1 MAAPEIVDAHMHL
14 WDLAQNYYPWLC
26 DEPAA
31 PHRYGDPA
39 PIRRSFLPH
48 NYRSISAKQN
58 IVATVHVEAEWDPA
72 DPLGETRW
80 LQGITREHGIP
91 DVIVAQA
98 WLDRDDVNE
107 VLAAQAAFDN
117 VRGVRH
123 KPRTSASPEIIERG
137 AAGSMDDPKWRAG
150 FALLESFGLSF
161 DLQTCYWH
169 LPEAA
174 ELAAD
179 FPGTQI
185 IVNSA
190 GFPTDRSTHGLA
202 SWRAGMAAL
211 ARCDNVAVK
220 ISGLG
225 LNGGGWSV
233 AANQRIVLDTIELFG
248 TDRVMFGS
256 NFPPDSLATDFDTIF
271 SGFVEIVGG
280 LTAAEQGKLLAG
292 NARRIYRIE

>member
-39 PIRRSFLPH
+39 PIHRSFLPH

-58 IVATVHVEAEWDPA
+58 IVATVHVEAEW
-72 DPLGETRW
+72 
-80 LQGITREHGIP
+80 
-91 DVIVAQA
+91 
-98 WLDRDDVNE
+98 
-107 VLAAQAAFDN
+107 
-117 VRGVRH
+117 
-123 KPRTSASPEIIERG
+123 
-137 AAGSMDDPKWRAG
+137 
-150 FALLESFGLSF
+150 
-161 DLQTCYWH
+161 
-169 LPEAA
+169 
-174 ELAAD
+174 
-179 FPGTQI
+179 
-185 IVNSA
+185 
-190 GFPTDRSTHGLA
+190 
-202 SWRAGMAAL
+202 
-211 ARCDNVAVK
+211 
-220 ISGLG
+220 
-225 LNGGGWSV
+225 
-233 AANQRIVLDTIELFG
+233 RIVLDTIELFG